1 MTEELD
7 ALTRIHLCPDENE
20 PVRSPWY
27 EDNLK
32 GFDQSVANAEEQLAK
47 AETEEERQAY
57 EELVEEY
64 KQYREDYL
72 KYDAWTASE
81 ESIAIY
87 REYAPSVRVKRNIGM
102 GGENSE
108 AFYELQQ
115 QYMDGMISAD
125 EFIRGVDGKLQMMM
139 KEGM

>member
-1 MTEELD
+1 M
-7 ALTRIHLCPDENE
+7 
-20 PVRSPWY
+20 
-27 EDNLK
+27 K
-32 GFDQSVANAEEQLAK
+32 GFDQSVADAEEQLAK

-87 REYAPSVRVKRNIGM
+87 REYASSIRVKRNIGM

-115 QYMDGMISAD
+115 QYMDGMVSAD

>member
-1 MTEELD
+1 MVRGTEGL
-7 ALTRIHLCPDENE
+7 
-20 PVRSPWY
+20 
-27 EDNLK
+27 
-32 GFDQSVANAEEQLAK
+32 DQSVADAREQLAK

-72 KYDAWTASE
+72 KYDAGPPARRASP
-81 ESIAIY
+81 ST

-102 GGENSE
+102 GGENSQ
-108 AFYELQQ
+108 AFYDLQQ
-115 QYMDGMISAD
+115 QYTDGMISAD
-125 EFIRGVDGKLQMMM
+125 EFIRGVDGKLQMMV